1 MYFLEEA
8 MKATTVRMDDQLLQ
22 RVDGIAKSQSRSR
35 SWVINQAL
43 ERFVNYEEWFKLE
56 VSEGLAEIKRDEVA
70 TEDEVKKAFNKWDVD
85 AS

>member
-1 MYFLEEA
+1 

-22 RVDGIAKSQSRSR
+22 RVDGIAKSLSRPR

-43 ERFVNYEEWFKLE
+43 ERFVDYEEWFKRE
-56 VSEGLAEIKRDEVA
+56 VMEGLAEVERKDVASSNEVRQ
-70 TEDEVKKAFNKWDVD
+70 AFHKWGVD